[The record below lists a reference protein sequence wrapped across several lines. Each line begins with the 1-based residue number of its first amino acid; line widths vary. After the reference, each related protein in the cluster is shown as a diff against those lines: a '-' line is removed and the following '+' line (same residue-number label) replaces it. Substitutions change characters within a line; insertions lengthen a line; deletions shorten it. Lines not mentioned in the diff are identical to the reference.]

1 MQRLETAPSSSSGKL
16 IMDRYMA
23 DRPSNKQEKDEEVQ
37 YFSVIIHI
45 HKHSVKLPSV
55 LKYIW
60 HSLTCSIL
68 PSTILQAWIAA
79 VDNVKTQMLHQE
91 NRLMNAE
98 LAEGGLGSL
107 WLQQNATIDQVSTS
121 LFYFHFICALSVR
134 FYKIWHGDLGNSVFP
149 ILLRN
154 YICTHTFF
162 PTFIR

>member
-16 IMDRYMA
+16 VMDRYMA

-37 YFSVIIHI
+37 YFSVFI
-45 HKHSVKLPSV
+45 SELPSV
-55 LKYIW
+55 LKYIR
-60 HSLTCSIL
+60 LLFTCSII

-107 WLQQNATIDQVSTS
+107 WLQQNATIDQVLITAV
-121 LFYFHFICALSVR
+121 LC
-134 FYKIWHGDLGNSVFP
+134 
-149 ILLRN
+149 
-154 YICTHTFF
+154 
-162 PTFIR
+162 